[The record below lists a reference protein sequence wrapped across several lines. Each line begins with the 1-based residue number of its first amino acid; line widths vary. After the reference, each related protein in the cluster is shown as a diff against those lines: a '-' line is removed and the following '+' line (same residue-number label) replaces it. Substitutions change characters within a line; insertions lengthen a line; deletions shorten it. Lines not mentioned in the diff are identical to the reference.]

1 MTEPAEIGVIMPY
14 KAQVRRIKTLL
25 HGAGHGLEQ
34 VMVGSVEQF
43 QGQVDLLSPY
53 VISMISFSSARR
65 NAESLYFPQS
75 GIAGA

>member
-1 MTEPAEIGVIMPY
+1 MTEPAEIGVITPY

-43 QGQVDLLSPY
+43 QGQVGPLSPY
-53 VISMISFSSARR
+53 AISMISIFSARR
-65 NAESLYFPQS
+65 NAESSYFPQS
-75 GIAGA
+75 GVAGA